1 MKLPRKNSIATSL
14 LALLLS
20 VSLVPTVFAEAA
32 GSVTHLSGPLL
43 ARKADGTTR
52 ILSQKSAVES
62 GDLLVTEKDTYAR
75 VKFTDNSEITL
86 KPNTQIKI
94 DAFLFDQAKPE
105 ADSAIFNLIKGG
117 LRALTGLVGKRGN
130 QDSYKLK
137 APAATIGIRGTDY
150 NASWCQSDCG
160 PLPTGLYV
168 QVSDGQVVVS
178 NSGGSQ
184 NFGAGQFG
192 FVPDAVTPPV
202 VLPRDPGIIFTPPPS
217 FDVPPPQPGQPVA
230 SSSPDSKRVDCEV
243 R

>member
-1 MKLPRKNSIATSL
+1 MKRPRINNIATRM
-14 LALLLS
+14 LALLLGAMLS
-20 VSLVPTVFAEAA
+20 SLVFAEAA

-137 APAATIGIRGTDY
+137 APAATIGIRGTDFLADITPQG
-150 NASWCQSDCG
+150 NLFVEVLQGAVEVIT
-160 PLPTGLYV
+160 PTG
-168 QVSDGQVVVS
+168 
-178 NSGGSQ
+178 
-184 NFGAGQFG
+184 
-192 FVPDAVTPPV
+192 
-202 VLPRDPGIIFTPPPS
+202 VLPLAQGQIGFAKDAFTLPVIVPAKPPEVPRFQPPPS
-217 FDVPPPQPGQPVA
+217 FNAPVAPVPGQATQSAPPQG
-230 SSSPDSKRVDCEV
+230 SKKVDCEV